1 MSDSQR
7 STLYWVLLV
16 LAVPASYVGGRLAGQ
31 LMPGEGGVAVF
42 STALLIFGVF
52 VGALF
57 YVGRGI

>member
-31 LMPGEGGVAVF
+31 LMPGEGGVAVL
-42 STALLIFGVF
+42 TALLIFGVF

-57 YVGRGI
+57 YVGRGK